1 MDTQQLLQTAE
12 ELLKEW
18 TIEVTRP
25 EADRVD
31 IYIDG
36 SNIKAAVKALFL
48 DGHWGY
54 LSAITG
60 MDVPE
65 YEVDPQTNE
74 KKANPE
80 KGTLEL
86 LYHFCNQAAVA
97 TLRVRLPYS
106 KAEIDSICD
115 LISSAALFEREAM
128 EMLGITIKDTPL
140 TSNLILPDDWPAGV
154 YPLRKAFTGFEK
166 HAEG

>member
-1 MDTQQLLQTAE
+1 MDTQTLLQTAE
-12 ELLKEW
+12 EILKEW
-18 TIEVTRP
+18 TIEANRP
-25 EADRVD
+25 EEGRVD
-31 IYIDG
+31 IFIDPV
-36 SNIKAAVKALFL
+36 NIKPAVKALFL

-60 MDVPE
+60 LDSPE
-65 YEVDPQTNE
+65 YEVDPQTDE
-74 KKANPE
+74 MRINPE

-97 TLRVRLPYS
+97 TLRIKLPYS
-106 KAEIDSICD
+106 RAEIDSICD

-128 EMLGITIKDTPL
+128 EMLGITIKDTPM

-154 YPLRKAFTGFEK
+154 YPLRKAFTGFAK
-166 HAEG
+166 QAEG